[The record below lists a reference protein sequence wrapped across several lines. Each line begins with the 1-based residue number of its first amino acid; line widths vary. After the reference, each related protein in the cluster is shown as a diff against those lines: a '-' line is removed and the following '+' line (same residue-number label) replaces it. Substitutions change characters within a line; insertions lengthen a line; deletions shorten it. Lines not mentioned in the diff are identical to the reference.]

1 MSGGSITLCPI
12 CQTVALQGKQTVC
25 SGRCRIK
32 WSRQRKAEA
41 HADQVRR
48 IQEALNEALRLIGDS
63 REPGDGAA

>member
-1 MSGGSITLCPI
+1 MSGGSITLCQI
-12 CQTVALQGKQTVC
+12 CQTVALHGKQTVC

-32 WSRQRKAEA
+32 RSRQRKAEV
-41 HADQVRR
+41 HAYQLRR